1 MTDNQLIEDSDEES
15 RDSEDI
21 SRDYLRISL
30 VLSFLTQKELSI
42 NLVDPILPFE
52 VSLLKLIT
60 RVTDGTRTEIDLN
73 SIKVTPGRLVGGE
86 FSFECDKSMPLT
98 YYLEPLVLLLPFASK
113 PTNVTLKFPNYADK
127 TTNKTGSLDD
137 EFLNNEY
144 YSSLE
149 CFSSVST
156 ILLQLIGCTCNFKY
170 KEPFEAVFS
179 CSPVKKVV
187 PISLTK
193 SPKVKRVRGSVTV
206 RNIQPNLGK
215 RAIIGAKKV
224 LDIVCDNSFI
234 YLSSPPGKFKP
245 YLTMSLIAEGT
256 NSCIFTSNLTVSL
269 FSDSSKSLNSST
281 SSHVDADDSA
291 YSTEGVDT
299 IGNSTGSNGPSKS
312 GTSSLKKILNLIEK
326 SASSSTHDG
335 NNATRKAKPGTN
347 TGNTNGDISN
357 TITNTNANTNANT
370 TNSNTNTNT
379 NANTITS
386 TNTNTNANT
395 SNTNRN
401 TTTGTSGHKTRTNS
415 GDEGLMEKCE
425 RMGEQC
431 ARRLCSEISLDSVVD
446 TCHEHLFLFFMA
458 LAEDHRVSQIRLSKL
473 TRYAVHY
480 LRFIRT
486 YLGVVFKF
494 EELEDEKVLI
504 VKCIGSNYQNIN
516 IESF

>member
-1 MTDNQLIEDSDEES
+1 MTEHELIEDSDEES
-15 RDSEDI
+15 HDSEDI

-60 RVTDGTRTEIDLN
+60 RVSEGTRTEIDLN
-73 SIKVTPGRLVGGE
+73 SIKVTPGRIVGGE

-113 PTNVTLKFPNYADK
+113 PTTVTLKFPSYGDRG
-127 TTNKTGSLDD
+127 TSKTGSLDD
-137 EFLNNEY
+137 EFLNTEY

-156 ILLQLIGCTCNFKY
+156 ILLQLVGCTCNFKY
-170 KEPFEAVFS
+170 KEPFEVVFS
-179 CSPVKKVV
+179 CSPVKKVA
-187 PISLTK
+187 PINLTK

-245 YLTMSLIAEGT
+245 YLTMSLVAEGT

-269 FSDSSKSLNSST
+269 T
-281 SSHVDADDSA
+281 
-291 YSTEGVDT
+291 Y
-299 IGNSTGSNGPSKS
+299 
-312 GTSSLKKILNLIEK
+312 
-326 SASSSTHDG
+326 
-335 NNATRKAKPGTN
+335 
-347 TGNTNGDISN
+347 
-357 TITNTNANTNANT
+357 
-370 TNSNTNTNT
+370 
-379 NANTITS
+379 TS
-386 TNTNTNANT
+386 TNTNNKA
-395 SNTNRN
+395 TNRN
-401 TTTGTSGHKTRTNS
+401 TATSSS
-415 GDEGLMEKCE
+415 GSKPRSNASDEGLMEKCE

-446 TCHEHLFLFFMA
+446 TCHEHLFLLFMA

-473 TRYAVHY
+473 TRYAVHC
-480 LRFIRT
+480 LRFVRT

-494 EELEDEKVLI
+494 EELEDEHVLI
-504 VKCIGSNYQNIN
+504 AKCIGSNYQNIN
-516 IESF
+516 VESF

>member
-1 MTDNQLIEDSDEES
+1 MTENQLLDDSDEES
-15 RDSEDI
+15 HDSEDI

-86 FSFECDKSMPLT
+86 FTFECDKSMPLT
-98 YYLEPLVLLLPFASK
+98 YYLEPLVLLMPFASK
-113 PTNVTLKFPNYADK
+113 PTIVTLKLPNYADK
-127 TTNKTGSLDD
+127 STGKAGSLGD

-187 PISLTK
+187 PINLTK

-269 FSDSSKSLNSST
+269 FSDSST
-281 SSHVDADDSA
+281 SNHVSA
-291 YSTEGVDT
+291 YPTEGVDS
-299 IGNSTGSNGPSKS
+299 IASSAGSNGPSKS

-326 SASSSTHDG
+326 SASSSIHDSS
-335 NNATRKAKPGTN
+335 NATSKVATGAN
-347 TGNTNGDISN
+347 TCNASVSGSN
-357 TITNTNANTNANT
+357 TSTDNA
-370 TNSNTNTNT
+370 NSNTNTVA
-379 NANTITS
+379 NANTHTLNINT
-386 TNTNTNANT
+386 TNKC
-395 SNTNRN
+395 TNRN
-401 TTTGTSGHKTRTNS
+401 TTSSPPGHKTSSNTV
-415 GDEGLMEKCE
+415 DEGLMEKCE